1 MDKTVGVVREK
12 VRRLK
17 TGVFSFNAESIKN
30 ANKIYKINNINHK
43 KDVSDKNA
51 SLKAT
56 GNKNILL
63 EKIYNEI
70 NKRIDCLA
78 KVRNRVMQIMQV
90 MHKDNICTKL
100 LQNSL
105 SFLRVKDKFA

>member
-1 MDKTVGVVREK
+1 MNETVGVVRERERER

-30 ANKIYKINNINHK
+30 ARKIYKIDKTNI
-43 KDVSDKNA
+43 
-51 SLKAT
+51 T
-56 GNKNILL
+56 
-63 EKIYNEI
+63 KINR

-78 KVRNRVMQIMQV
+78 KVENRVMQIVQV

-100 LQNSL
+100 LKNSL
-105 SFLRVKDKFA
+105 SFLRVKDKFAWKKEQKEVLDGAET